1 MLKVAGFSD
10 GHGATPL
17 KHAIPAALV
26 LALAI
31 TSPVQAAALAADDVL
46 EAAASYT
53 VKIKRTSGVGLNEDS
68 GSSAHATGF
77 LIDRQRGWILTNA
90 HVATRSPTTLSVSFK
105 GKGYVKAKRVFVD
118 RLTDVAVLAIS
129 PASLPAG
136 ASEAALQCSEQPRI
150 GTPVAIFGHP
160 GDLSYTATRGI
171 ISSIPWV
178 FPTEVIQS
186 DAVVNG
192 GNSGGPMISLETGK
206 VVGIAAASYRDTED
220 KYSSATSLSEPIPP
234 VCKILDLLKSGKD
247 ARYRQLPVAY
257 ATAEDDDRPIVAT
270 VFDKTSGFQLGDVIV
285 AVAGQR
291 HVRNTSDIATALRG
305 EVQPVPVMVERRGK
319 EIALTVVAE
328 AFPDVLA
335 TRSIDLA
342 GLIISEP
349 WELDRAEFN
358 HERYPVIDS
367 IRPGSPAEI
376 TNAYSGYRLVSV
388 NEQSFTDLGKLYAY
402 LAELPESADV
412 RLILKARSDAAQFNR
427 QYHHIVLPRGRLGWV
442 KP

>member
-1 MLKVAGFSD
+1 LI
-10 GHGATPL
+10 
-17 KHAIPAALV
+17 HAIPSALV
-26 LALAI
+26 LAFSTPA
-31 TSPVQAAALAADDVL
+31 PAQAATLAADDVL
-46 EAAASYT
+46 EAAARYT
-53 VKIKRTSGVGLNEDS
+53 LKIKRTSGIGLNEDS
-68 GSSAHATGF
+68 GSSTHATGF
-77 LIDRQRGWILTNA
+77 LVDRQRGWILSNA

-105 GKGYVKAKRVFVD
+105 GRGYVKVKRVFVD
-118 RLTDVAVLAIS
+118 RLTDVAVLEID
-129 PASLPAG
+129 PASLPTD
-136 ASEAALQCSEQPRI
+136 ASEAALQCSGQPRI

-160 GDLSYTATRGI
+160 GDFSYTATRGI
-171 ISSIPWV
+171 ISNIPWI

-206 VVGIAAASYRDTED
+206 VVGIAAASFRDTED

-270 VFDKTSGFQLGDVIV
+270 VFDKTSGFELGDVIV
-285 AVAGQR
+285 AAAGQR

-305 EVQPVPVMVERRGK
+305 EAQPVPVVVERAGK
-319 EIALTVVAE
+319 EIELTVVAE
-328 AFPDVLA
+328 AFPEVLA

-342 GLIISEP
+342 GLILSEP

-358 HERYPVIDS
+358 HERYPVIDF
-367 IRPGSPAEI
+367 IRRGSPAEI

-388 NEQSFTDLGKLYAY
+388 NEQSFTDLGELYDY
-402 LAELPESADV
+402 LAKLPESANV
-412 RLILKARSDAAQFNR
+412 RLILKAPSDAAQFNS
-427 QYHHIVLPRGRLGWV
+427 QYRHIVLPRGQLAWV
-442 KP
+442 VP

>member
-1 MLKVAGFSD
+1 MNN
-10 GHGATPL
+10 
-17 KHAIPAALV
+17 AIPAALA

-31 TSPVQAAALAADDVL
+31 TAPVNAAALAADDVL

-53 VKIKRTSGVGLNEDS
+53 VKIKRTSGIGLNEDS
-68 GSSAHATGF
+68 GNSAHATGF
-77 LIDRQRGWILTNA
+77 LVDKQRGWILTNA

-105 GKGYVKAKRVFVD
+105 GHGYVKVKRVFVD
-118 RLTDVAVLAIS
+118 RLTDVAVLEIS
-129 PASLPAG
+129 PTALPAG
-136 ASEAALQCSEQPRI
+136 ANEAALQCGEHPRI

-178 FPTEVIQS
+178 FPTEFIQS

-234 VCKILDLLKSGKD
+234 VCKILDLLKSRKD
-247 ARYRQLPVAY
+247 ARYRQLPVSY
-257 ATAEDDDRPIVAT
+257 ATAEDDDRSIVAA

-291 HVRNTSDIATALRG
+291 DVRNTSDIATALRG
-305 EVQPVPVMVERRGK
+305 EVQPVLVVVDRKGK
-319 EIALTVVAE
+319 EIALTVTAE
-328 AFPDVLA
+328 AFPDALT
-335 TRSIDLA
+335 TRSVDLA

-349 WELDRAEFN
+349 WELDQAEFN
-358 HERYPVIDS
+358 HERYPVIDF
-367 IRPGSPAEI
+367 IRPGSPAE
-376 TNAYSGYRLVSV
+376 TTKAYPGYQLVSV
-388 NEQSFTDLGKLYAY
+388 NEQSFIDLDKLYAY
-402 LAELPESADV
+402 LAGLPESADM
-412 RLILKARSDAAQFNR
+412 RLILKAPSDAAQFNR
-427 QYHHIVLPRGRLGWV
+427 QYHHIVLPRGQLAWV
-442 KP
+442 TP